1 MHFNR
6 EMAASTRL
14 SAAEV
19 ARVLNRFGA
28 SSADMTDDLSD
39 MILDYFGSG
48 NQDHASSDTD
58 SGDDVEGCDVP
69 AVILMS
75 SSVQSLQQPAEQ
87 DESYSAPFIRMPSN
101 DPELVTLGDNDSD
114 IDGKVNLL
122 FEKGCGC
129 SHNCVGKFSK
139 EMIQQSIFDCIEN
152 DMYCSHHVNHQ
163 HLILLGAMN
172 AVVHNQTVTIQKD
185 HKSQNRKESRSTFM
199 FQGIGSL
206 PEIFFSCFWMRRKKT
221 EKREKA
227 ISV

>member
-48 NQDHASSDTD
+48 NQDHDSSDTD

-75 SSVQSLQQPAEQ
+75 SSVQSLQQQ
-87 DESYSAPFIRMPSN
+87 NKMNRTR
-101 DPELVTLGDNDSD
+101 L
-114 IDGKVNLL
+114 LL
-122 FEKGCGC
+122 FACRQ
-129 SHNCVGKFSK
+129 
-139 EMIQQSIFDCIEN
+139 MILN
-152 DMYCSHHVNHQ
+152 
-163 HLILLGAMN
+163 L
-172 AVVHNQTVTIQKD
+172 
-185 HKSQNRKESRSTFM
+185 
-199 FQGIGSL
+199 
-206 PEIFFSCFWMRRKKT
+206 
-221 EKREKA
+221 
-227 ISV
+227 